1 MEGPSQWSEA
11 DTKKARMERVCIISH
26 VNLLFVL
33 RSRGEFCLLINGHF
47 PLAPCPS
54 AEKTKNVV
62 LLSAST
68 LRQDAPEG
76 LGSEELPKNKT
87 KPNYCF
93 LQIIHVSKT
102 SRWRIWG
109 HCVRARTCGEQP
121 CGETT
126 SLDPV
131 CCQPHSPKH
140 SLRFE
145 GSDGGWGF
153 WGCSHCPARSVSK
166 GCSHPRVKQDPLSMH
181 SFPASLLK
189 STNRISTGNLYTV
202 LCRGK
207 EKKKKERKA
216 QNVFNL
222 SFQNCI

>member
-11 DTKKARMERVCIISH
+11 DIKKARMEHVCIISH

-33 RSRGEFCLLINGHF
+33 RSRGEFCLLKNGHF
-47 PLAPCPS
+47 PLAPCPR

-68 LRQDAPEG
+68 LRQDAPKG

-109 HCVRARTCGEQP
+109 SLCQGQNMWGAALRRNNIIRPCLSAPQP
-121 CGETT
+121 
-126 SLDPV
+126 
-131 CCQPHSPKH
+131 
-140 SLRFE
+140 
-145 GSDGGWGF
+145 
-153 WGCSHCPARSVSK
+153 
-166 GCSHPRVKQDPLSMH
+166 
-181 SFPASLLK
+181 
-189 STNRISTGNLYTV
+189 
-202 LCRGK
+202 
-207 EKKKKERKA
+207 KA
-216 QNVFNL
+216 QPEV
-222 SFQNCI
+222 